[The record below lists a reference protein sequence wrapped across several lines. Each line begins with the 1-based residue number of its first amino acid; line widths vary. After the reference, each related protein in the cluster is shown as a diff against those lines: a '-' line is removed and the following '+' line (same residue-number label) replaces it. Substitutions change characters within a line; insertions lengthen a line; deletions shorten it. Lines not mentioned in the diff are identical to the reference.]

1 MGTEKQLNKIH
12 IEFLVLSSVVSN
24 QIFQDDESVE
34 FTGSEMTGPV
44 VGNGW
49 Q

>member
-1 MGTEKQLNKIH
+1 MH
-12 IEFLVLSSVVSN
+12 IEFLVLSSVLSS

-34 FTGSEMTGPV
+34 FTGREMIGPV